1 MVEIKFF
8 VLLKLSTLNNDQI
21 HYANIGLMI
30 VSAILAF
37 ILPFELFLFSYA
49 VLGPLHYLTEIGWL
63 HKKNYYTKG
72 KYDFVFLTILCA
84 LVFYF
89 SFIKPAKTDTQIP
102 NIIMYGVLLSL
113 IFVFIKDNLYRIVLA
128 LLALVGL
135 AMSNMGTSY
144 FIWVGVF
151 LPTIIHVLFFT
162 WAFMFY
168 GVLKN
173 KSKAGYLSVVAL
185 VVIAI
190 SFFII
195 KAPGLQYQV
204 SAYVTKSYDLFYLLN
219 SFLIDL
225 FGLKTDSQNI
235 EEVVYQTNAGFI
247 VMRFIA
253 FSYTYH
259 YLNWFSKTSII
270 QWHLVPK
277 KTLFITLALWVFSV
291 ALYIV
296 DYNVGLK
303 ALYFISFLHVFLEF
317 PLNIVSFQG
326 IFKSILPVKK

>member
-1 MVEIKFF
+1 MIKFSE
-8 VLLKLSTLNNDQI
+8 LSPNQI
-21 HYANIGLMI
+21 NYANIGLMVI
-30 VSAILAF
+30 SAILAF

-72 KYDFVFLTILCA
+72 KYDFIALGILCF

-89 SFIKPAKTDTQIP
+89 SFIQPAKSNTQIP
-102 NIIMYGVLLSL
+102 NIILYAALISL
-113 IFVFIKDNLYRIVLA
+113 IFVFIKDTLYRLVLA
-128 LLALVGL
+128 VLAFVGIAL
-135 AMSNMGTSY
+135 AQVGDNY
-144 FIWVGVF
+144 FIWIGVF
-151 LPTIIHVLFFT
+151 LPTIIYVFIFT

-173 KSKAGYLSVVAL
+173 KSFSGYLSVVAL
-185 VVIAI
+185 IVIAL

-219 SFLIDL
+219 KFLINL
-225 FGLKTDSQNI
+225 FGLQTTETNTDAI
-235 EEVVYQTNAGFI
+235 VYQTNAGFI

-259 YLNWFSKTSII
+259 YLNWFSKTSVI
-270 QWHLVPK
+270 QWHKVSK
-277 KTLFITLALWVFSV
+277 RSLFITILLWIISV
-291 ALYIV
+291 ALYLV
-296 DYNVGLK
+296 DYSVGLK
-303 ALYFISFLHVFLEF
+303 ALYFLSFLHVFLEF
-317 PLNIVSFQG
+317 PLNITSFYG
-326 IFKSILPVKK
+326 IAQSIFSIKK